1 MTVRVIDN
9 SLMLSDHTKHH
20 ARSTGNDG
28 WVVSYLPGRTLSRA
42 QAEASLLVL
51 EDIAALRAHAG
62 LLGLTVLEV
71 MGMAAKECPW
81 SVPRKEGFAARAL
94 AWAGVSR

>member
-42 QAEASLLVL
+42 QAEAALLAL
-51 EDIAALRAHAG
+51 EDITALRAHAG
-62 LLGLTVLEV
+62 LLGLTVLEI
-71 MGMAAKECPW
+71 MGMAARECLW
-81 SVPRKEGFAARAL
+81 SAPLKQGFAARAL

>member
-1 MTVRVIDN
+1 MTVRVINN
-9 SLMLSDHTKHH
+9 SFMLSDHTKHH
-20 ARSTGNDG
+20 ARATGNDG

-42 QAEASLLVL
+42 QAEASLLAL

-71 MGMAAKECPW
+71 MGMAAKEFPA
-81 SVPRKEGFAARAL
+81 PRKEGFAARAL
-94 AWAGVSR
+94 AWAGMSL